1 MLLSRS
7 LRRKLLAT
15 VLGALAI
22 MLVYQATVIDSRSV
36 PGARL
41 VGITPGSKVQF
52 TATAYCK
59 GSITAAGTA
68 ARSGVA
74 AADPSVLP
82 LGSVIQVD
90 DGPTRHNGIYT
101 VLDTGPAVQGRQLDL
116 YMWSCFEAL
125 DFGRRPV
132 TVTVLRR
139 GWRPNDA
146 PEAPFRPLDA
156 PPGARRPSQPTPPA
170 SAPEQPAAEAEP
182 VPDTEAPALETETA
196 DPVPAG

>member
-1 MLLSRS
+1 MEDRVGPQGLARGPQPEGVDLMLLSRS

-15 VLGALAI
+15 ALAAVAFL
-22 MLVYQATVIDSRSV
+22 LVYQATVIDSRSV

-41 VGITPGSKVQF
+41 AGMAIGARQEF

-74 AADPSVLP
+74 AADPRILP
-82 LGSVIQVD
+82 LGSVVRLE
-90 DGPTRHNGIYT
+90 GAPNRHNGIYT
-101 VLDTGPAVQGRQLDL
+101 VLDTGPKVQGRHLDL
-116 YMWSCFEAL
+116 YMWSCYEAL

-139 GWRPNDA
+139 GWRPNDI
-146 PEAPFRPLDA
+146 PEAPVRPLDA
-156 PPGARRPSQPTPPA
+156 PP
-170 SAPEQPAAEAEP
+170 AE
-182 VPDTEAPALETETA
+182 
-196 DPVPAG
+196 

>member
-15 VLGALAI
+15 ALGAFAF

-41 VGITPGSKVQF
+41 SGVARGARVPF

-59 GSITAAGTA
+59 GSTTAAGTA

-90 DGPTRHNGIYT
+90 DAPSRHNGIYT
-101 VLDTGPAVQGRQLDL
+101 VLDTGPAVQGRHLDL

-125 DFGRRPV
+125 DFGRRRV

-139 GWRPNDA
+139 GWRPNDV
-146 PEAPFRPLDA
+146 PEAPVRPLDA
-156 PPGARRPSQPTPPA
+156 PPGARRPAPAPPTVPTPDAPTAPPA
-170 SAPEQPAAEAEP
+170 DPPSVVPSPAPP
-182 VPDTEAPALETETA
+182 VPTA
-196 DPVPAG
+196 NP